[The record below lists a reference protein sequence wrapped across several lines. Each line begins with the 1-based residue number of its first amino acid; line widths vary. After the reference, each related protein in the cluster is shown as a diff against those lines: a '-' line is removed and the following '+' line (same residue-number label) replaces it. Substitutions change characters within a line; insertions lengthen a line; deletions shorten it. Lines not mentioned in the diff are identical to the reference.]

1 MANDEKLSYILIGIY
16 QALYKKRYNKV
27 IAVNKYR
34 EKWAMQD
41 VIDTVGYDRAKE
53 LLKYYLAL
61 DRPSH
66 PLQFFYYNFDKMDY
80 VEKEI
85 QKDKANRS
93 RLLVET
99 KRMVEGEE

>member
-1 MANDEKLSYILIGIY
+1 
-16 QALYKKRYNKV
+16 
-27 IAVNKYR
+27 
-34 EKWAMQD
+34 
-41 VIDTVGYDRAKE
+41 
-53 LLKYYLAL
+53 
-61 DRPSH
+61 
-66 PLQFFYYNFDKMDY
+66 MDY

>member
-1 MANDEKLSYILIGIY
+1 
-16 QALYKKRYNKV
+16 
-27 IAVNKYR
+27 
-34 EKWAMQD
+34 MQD